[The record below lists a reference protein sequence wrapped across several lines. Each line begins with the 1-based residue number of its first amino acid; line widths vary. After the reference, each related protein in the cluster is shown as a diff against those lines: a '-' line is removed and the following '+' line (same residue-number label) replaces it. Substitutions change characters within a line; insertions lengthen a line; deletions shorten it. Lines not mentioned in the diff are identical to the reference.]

1 MIEYISIISLSF
13 LLCCFAVI
21 ILNIFYFELKLTY
34 ERVIIIFIG
43 NNIGYLILKIS
54 QGIIENVL

>member
-13 LLCCFAVI
+13 LLACFVVI
-21 ILNIFYFELKLTY
+21 ILNIFFPKLDLKLNWK
-34 ERVIIIFIG
+34 RAIRLFVG

-54 QGIIENVL
+54 QGIM